1 MIIPSKSYNEFVGSS
16 YKTIHVD
23 DILKLENNKN
33 NMRKD
38 LREIKIYVNDKSRE
52 IQNKLYELN
61 KNITWSNNER
71 SVMREDYPFL
81 YVDYFGI
88 LSFCNHMCAF
98 TNHRY
103 KEISDEVILSMEERK
118 DYSKYEFKPLEPVL
132 VRENKEVCWKLNFY
146 VTERKTH
153 SSL

>member
-52 IQNKLYELN
+52 I
-61 KNITWSNNER
+61 
-71 SVMREDYPFL
+71 
-81 YVDYFGI
+81 
-88 LSFCNHMCAF
+88 
-98 TNHRY
+98 
-103 KEISDEVILSMEERK
+103 
-118 DYSKYEFKPLEPVL
+118 
-132 VRENKEVCWKLNFY
+132 
-146 VTERKTH
+146 
-153 SSL
+153 

>member
-1 MIIPSKSYNEFVGSS
+1 
-16 YKTIHVD
+16 
-23 DILKLENNKN
+23 
-33 NMRKD
+33 MRG
-38 LREIKIYVNDKSRE
+38 
-52 IQNKLYELN
+52 
-61 KNITWSNNER
+61 
-71 SVMREDYPFL
+71 DYPFL

-132 VRENKEVCWKLNFY
+132 VRENKEVCWKLNFHSHY
-146 VTERKTH
+146 VDENKCYKFATTSGIFVYCIPYKGNEKLLNTN
-153 SSL
+153 SDI